1 MHTPV
6 TAVYVSREL
15 PSRRNHGDARR
26 PAANMPLSGASDCRT
41 RRTSWTIHSKGST
54 HEHGVCMANHTF
66 PTGKTRVL
74 GIVGD
79 PIEQVLAPALW
90 SELFSRNGFDLVC
103 VPMHVRPAEP
113 TELRRGSPGLEEP
126 RRSHCHCSTKD
137 SNPGVGA
144 TATSR
149 ARAVGAV
156 NSIRSDGRG
165 GWMGDM
171 FDGAGFMAAYED
183 GIQPVRGQRVLV
195 VGSGGVGAAIAF
207 ALGGAGARTVDVSDV
222 DDSRARVLAER
233 LQTQGVASR
242 CVTKPSAEGYE
253 LVVNAS
259 PAGMRPDDPL
269 PIDLGGATSTL
280 AVADVVTKPADTALP
295 RAAAELGCRVQGGLR
310 MTEAQIPLQAAFFGF
325 PAGEWSLSSA
335 EGH

>member
-1 MHTPV
+1 
-6 TAVYVSREL
+6 
-15 PSRRNHGDARR
+15 
-26 PAANMPLSGASDCRT
+26 
-41 RRTSWTIHSKGST
+41 
-54 HEHGVCMANHTF
+54 MANHNF

-90 SELFSRNGFDLVC
+90 SELFSRNGFDVVC
-103 VPMHVRPAEP
+103 VPMHVRPAELQSFV
-113 TELRRGSPGLEEP
+113 EGARGWKNLDGLIVTVP
-126 RRSHCHCSTKD
+126 HKIQTLSLVT
-137 SNPGVGA
+137 

-149 ARAVGAV
+149 AHAVGAV

-171 FDGAGFMAAYED
+171 FDGAGFLAAYED

-207 ALGGAGARTVDVSDV
+207 ALGGAGANTVDVSDV
-222 DDSRARVLAER
+222 DGARARALAER
-233 LQTQGVASR
+233 LQVQGVASR
-242 CVTKPSAEGYE
+242 PVTQPSAEDYE

-269 PIDLGGATSTL
+269 PIDLQGAPSTL
-280 AVADVVTKPADTALP
+280 AVADVVTKPADTALL

-310 MTEAQIPLQAAFFGF
+310 MTEAQIPLQAEFFGF
-325 PAGEWSLSSA
+325 SAGEWSLSSTGA
-335 EGH
+335 TQQSAG